1 MKKLFLALVST
12 ALFSC
17 SSDDSSTT
25 PTPVTPTP
33 SNSITFFNSKI
44 DNTSF
49 VFNEDTS
56 LNPTHYHDL
65 YVGYT
70 NGNGFDKVYTYG
82 CSMVENNTNLIPA
95 LELSFDN
102 MYATADYAEETAN
115 FYSNF
120 QTNTPTNFITSTQE
134 SNLIKGI
141 SVNYTPAVGSYFST
155 KYGSQTGSTITY
167 TSITTGTNSTTGEKI
182 VTITGTL
189 NCKLYDS
196 NDVTNVKTLTN
207 GSFKLIFNEFD

>member
-1 MKKLFLALVST
+1 MKKLFLALIST

-17 SSDDSSTT
+17 SGDDSAT

-44 DNTSF
+44 DNTS
-49 VFNEDTS
+49 VIFNEDSS

-70 NGNGFDKVYTYG
+70 NGNGFERVYTYG
-82 CSMVENNTNLIPA
+82 CSMVKNDTDFIPS

-102 MYATADYAEETAN
+102 MYTTDEPTQETAN

-120 QTNTPTNFITSTQE
+120 QTNTPTNFITSAQE
-134 SNLIKGI
+134 SSLIKGI
-141 SVNYTPAVGSYFST
+141 SVNYTPTAGGSTYST
-155 KYGSQTGSTITY
+155 KNGSQSGSTITY
-167 TSITTGTNSTTGEKI
+167 TSITTGTNSNTGEKI

-196 NDVTNVKTLTN
+196 NVVPEVKTLTN
-207 GSFKLIFNEFD
+207 GSFKLIFNEFN